1 MKNTIQSSVSAAKRL
16 SDSYRK
22 GMGTYLSMG
31 TIHSIYHF
39 VSYSDND
46 VHDSFETSISQAL
59 RAWNDLVEK
68 DALAI
73 CAAAQEFSQ
82 IDNKLAKAMLGV
94 GERQCSSNS
103 VQPKML

>member
-1 MKNTIQSSVSAAKRL
+1 M
-16 SDSYRK
+16 
-22 GMGTYLSMG
+22 
-31 TIHSIYHF
+31 
-39 VSYSDND
+39 
-46 VHDSFETSISQAL
+46 
-59 RAWNDLVEK
+59 VEK